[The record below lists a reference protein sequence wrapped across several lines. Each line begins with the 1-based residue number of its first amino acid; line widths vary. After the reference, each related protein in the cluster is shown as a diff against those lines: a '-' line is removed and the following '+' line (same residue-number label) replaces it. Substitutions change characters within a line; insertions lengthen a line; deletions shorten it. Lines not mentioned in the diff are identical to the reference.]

1 MIDLLSGVDMDVTTA
16 LLRVQR
22 QFGDEYEVI
31 FNDDDFYGWVYEAEV
46 DIIRTTGSNSIT
58 ISVATSAFPSTVPDS
73 VNIQRVTVNGKSLQ
87 RTTHEEMDL
96 IGLSDVSD
104 GTPAYWYKHQGK
116 VYLYPQD
123 LTSSQ
128 QVQITYN
135 KVPVI
140 MSGLTSANTFTVPT
154 VYHDDVVKYCIAR
167 AHNKNHDMQAEKA
180 TMDLY
185 DRNISLRRD
194 ESQSIDAPIYKLP
207 DPMDFN

>member
-1 MIDLLSGVDMDVTTA
+1 MDVTTA

-31 FNDDDFYGWVYEAEV
+31 FNEDDFYGWVYEAEV
-46 DIIRTTGSNSIT
+46 DIIRTTGSNSVT
-58 ISVATSAFPSTVPDS
+58 INVATSAFPSSIPDS
-73 VNIQRVTVNGKSLQ
+73 VNIQRVAVDGKALQ
-87 RTTHEEMDL
+87 HITKEEIDL
-96 IGLSDVSD
+96 IGISDTKT
-104 GTPAYWYKHQGK
+104 GAPGYWYRSNKQ
-116 VYLYPQD
+116 VFLYPQD
-123 LTSSQ
+123 TTSSQ

-135 KVPVI
+135 KIPII
-140 MSGLTSANTFTVPT
+140 MSGLTSANTFTVPQ

-194 ESQSIDAPIYKLP
+194 ESQSIDAPIYKIS
-207 DPMDFN
+207 DPMDHY

>member
-1 MIDLLSGVDMDVTTA
+1 VDVTTA

-46 DIIRTTGSNSIT
+46 DIIRTTGSNSVT
-58 ISVATSAFPSTVPDS
+58 IIVATSAFPSSVPDS
-73 VNIQRVTVNGKSLQ
+73 VNIQRVSVNGKSLQ
-87 RTTHEEMDL
+87 HITKEEIDL
-96 IGLSDVSD
+96 IGISDTNT
-104 GTPAYWYKHQGK
+104 GTPGYWYRSNKQ
-116 VYLYPQD
+116 VCLYPQD

-140 MSGLTSANTFTVPT
+140 MSGLTSANTFTVPQ

-194 ESQSIDAPIYKLP
+194 ESQSIDAPIYKIN
-207 DPMDFN
+207 DPMDYDSSWSY

>member
-1 MIDLLSGVDMDVTTA
+1 MDVPTA

-31 FNDDDFYGWVYEAEV
+31 FNEDDFYGWVYEAEV
-46 DIIRTTGSNSIT
+46 DIIRTTGNNSIVLD
-58 ISVATSAFPSTVPDS
+58 VATSAFPSSVPDS
-73 VNIQRVTVNGKSLQ
+73 VNIQRVSVNGKALQ
-87 RTTHEEMDL
+87 YVSKEEIDL
-96 IGLSDVSD
+96 IGISTIGD
-104 GTPAYWYKHQGK
+104 GTPRYWYKSFKQ

-123 LTSSQ
+123 ATSSQ
-128 QVQITYN
+128 IVRITYN
-135 KVPVI
+135 KIPTI
-140 MSGLTSANTFTVPT
+140 MHGLPADNIFTVPQ

-194 ESQSIDAPIYKLP
+194 ESQSIDAAIYKLH
-207 DPMDFN
+207 DPVDFE

>member
-1 MIDLLSGVDMDVTTA
+1 MDVTTA

-31 FNDDDFYGWVYEAEV
+31 FNEDDFYGWVYEAEV
-46 DIIRTTGSNSIT
+46 DIIRTTGSNSVT
-58 ISVATSAFPSTVPDS
+58 ISVATSAFPSSIPDS
-73 VNIQRVTVNGKSLQ
+73 VNIQRVAVDGKALQ
-87 RTTHEEMDL
+87 HITKEEIDL
-96 IGLSDVSD
+96 IGISDTKT
-104 GTPAYWYKHQGK
+104 GAPGYWYRSNKQ
-116 VYLYPQD
+116 VFLYPQD
-123 LTSSQ
+123 TTSSQ

-135 KVPVI
+135 KIPII
-140 MSGLTSANTFTVPT
+140 MSGLTSANTFTVPQ

-194 ESQSIDAPIYKLP
+194 ESQSIDAPIYKIS
-207 DPMDFN
+207 DPMDHY